1 MLHTQS
7 SAEEP
12 SQCLQTSLTTLQAPS
27 PVKGYYMSLA
37 SLGTP
42 CSREVRVL
50 WDTGAMP
57 TIICESVLPIGTEI
71 LPSTARLTWVS
82 NKVIPVKGEANIYF
96 QLGRFQYQQLMIVV
110 PQDTM
115 QFPEKSTIILG
126 ANFLSHYQLN
136 IDSASWCITSNGEK
150 VVSLLPSIIDAR
162 LYAPSALESSE
173 PTPDNTPSTL
183 QYAAD
188 PQAIT
193 QQSPTKKRK
202 KQVKCY
208 TNTPSKR
215 RNSS

>member
-12 SQCLQTSLTTLQAPS
+12 SQCLQTSLTTLEAPS

-71 LPSTARLTWVS
+71 LPSTARLTGMS
-82 NKVIPVKGEANIYF
+82 NKVIPVKGEAYVYF
-96 QLGRFQYQQLMIVV
+96 QLGRYQYQQLMIVV

-136 IDSASWCITSNGEK
+136 IDSASWCIT
-150 VVSLLPSIIDAR
+150 
-162 LYAPSALESSE
+162 
-173 PTPDNTPSTL
+173 
-183 QYAAD
+183 
-188 PQAIT
+188 
-193 QQSPTKKRK
+193 
-202 KQVKCY
+202 
-208 TNTPSKR
+208 
-215 RNSS
+215 